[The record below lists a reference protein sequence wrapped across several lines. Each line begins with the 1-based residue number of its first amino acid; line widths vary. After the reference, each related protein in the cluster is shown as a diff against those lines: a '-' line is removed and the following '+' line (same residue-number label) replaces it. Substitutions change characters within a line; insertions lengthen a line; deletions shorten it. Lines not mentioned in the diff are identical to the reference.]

1 MAGKPH
7 GVLVAVTLP
16 AIAGTAMAPG
26 RGDRIGEHAAQ

>member
-1 MAGKPH
+1 MAGNPK

-26 RGDRIGEHAAQ
+26 RGDRIGEHTAQ